1 MKIVIAGAGEV
12 GSHLAMMLSDEEQ
25 DIIVVDTNHERL
37 GELNDRFNLSTVEG
51 SPTMFA
57 PLRQAGVQHCDLFIA
72 VMPTEA
78 NNIVACSMAKS
89 LGARRTVARIENYG
103 FMDEKNADFVRRMG
117 VDRLIYPEYLAAQQ
131 ILTALRITWARNWFE
146 ILGGEILVVGVKLR
160 EGAPVV
166 GLQLKEFASTNH
178 QFHVSAIK
186 RGHDTII
193 PRGDDSLLPGDIVYF
208 TLRPDHTAE
217 LVRLCGKRNHRIRNV
232 MITGGSKIAVR
243 LIAMSGGEFDYNIVE
258 KDIENCRKLNRKCP
272 QAEIF
277 HGDARD
283 PEVLHEAGIDRA
295 DAFIAL
301 TPSSESN
308 ILACLAAKDGGVKK
322 TIAEVEDLQF
332 VAQAEGMNIGTVIN
346 KKLLASSTIFQ
357 LLLDSDSST
366 SKCLALTDAEVAEL
380 EVKEGSRLTRAA
392 VKDLHLSRDMTIAGL
407 VRDGHGELVTGN
419 TRFLPGDRVV
429 VFCLS
434 GSLHK
439 IEKLFS

>member
-12 GSHLAMMLSDEEQ
+12 GSHLAMMLSNEEQ
-25 DIIVVDTNHERL
+25 DIIVVDTDHERL
-37 GELNDRFNLSTVEG
+37 GELSDRFNLGTVEG

-57 PLRQAGVQHCDLFIA
+57 PLRQAGVQDCDLFIA
-72 VMPTEA
+72 VTPTEA
-78 NNIVACSMAKS
+78 DNIVACSMAKS
-89 LGARRTVARIENYG
+89 LGARRTVARIGNYG
-103 FMDEKNADFVRRMG
+103 FMDGKNAGFVRRMG

-146 ILGGEILVVGVKLR
+146 ILGGEILVAGVKLR

-217 LVRLCGKRNHRIRNV
+217 LVRLCGKRSHRIRNV

-243 LIAMSGGEFDYNIVE
+243 LIAMSGGEFEYNIVE
-258 KDIENCRKLNRKCP
+258 KDIDTCRKLNRKCP

-283 PEVLHEAGIDRA
+283 PEVLREAGIDRA

-308 ILACLAAKDGGVKK
+308 ILACLAARDNGVKK
-322 TIAEVEDLQF
+322 SIAEVEDLQF

-392 VKDLHLSRDMTIAGL
+392 VRDLRLSRDMTIAGL

-434 GSLHK
+434 GSLRK
-439 IEKLFS
+439 IERLFS